1 MYVSVNKKGEIKEV
15 GVSTN
20 PDLKSLFIADETNP
34 FNGWSKAKIC
44 CYKVNIRD
52 GIVMMMTP
60 YIDSRLIEHFDALGT
75 ASETNASDI
84 SDNRE
89 GLTETFE
96 STLTNTDDIASLR
109 EGLEEVYEM
118 LLESEV

>member
-60 YIDSRLIEHFDALGT
+60 YVDSRMIEHLDALGQ
-75 ASETNASDI
+75 ENELNASDI

-96 STLTNTDDIASLR
+96 STLVNTDDIASLR